1 MLLLKNEQQQQQQ
14 NPHAANFTVTW
25 DGSVLLFL
33 DALEVRNL

>member
-1 MLLLKNEQQQQQQ
+1 MLLLKNEQQQQQ